1 MSRTAVLILIMWAA
15 LAVAATINPPPHHY
29 EHTTQSH
36 S

>member
-15 LAVAATINPPPHHY
+15 LAVAATINPPPHHD
-29 EHTTQSH
+29 HTTQSH